1 MRHGLSLDEAA
12 HEAMTDLNELGGR
25 YISGMSLIAV
35 DAAGNHVGLSSY
47 EDRTYLYFDE
57 SMQDPQERARTRVSI
72 AQRWER
78 RYG

>member
-1 MRHGLSLDEAA
+1 
-12 HEAMTDLNELGGR
+12 
-25 YISGMSLIAV
+25 MSLIAV

-78 RYG
+78 RYGLPKAHTNPTSGTAAST